1 MQEWPR
7 KREHSQSHHTPGQ
20 QSPLGHSQPVD
31 AVSLSITEVRPGC
44 LGHEEWDSGPRVRDN
59 KNTEERKIA
68 LKTEKLRGLAE
79 GVLIRT
85 KKISRLIFF
94 FVYETVVD

>member
-1 MQEWPR
+1 MR
-7 KREHSQSHHTPGQ
+7 H
-20 QSPLGHSQPVD
+20 D
-31 AVSLSITEVRPGC
+31 
-44 LGHEEWDSGPRVRDN
+44 

-68 LKTEKLRGLAE
+68 LKMEKLRGLAE

-85 KKISRLIFF
+85 KKISRLIY